1 LAADSDSKTE
11 TVIDALLKAPAP
23 PPDWREHLDKRKQTP
38 PPKPPAEAPI
48 EELKNYWRT
57 APETEAPDDATR
69 ARLLE
74 ACEAVPDEISEL
86 LPRLK
91 LDSPEVQDR
100 LKKLYDRL
108 VAERRREDASKAEMI
123 RDALMMHSK
132 YFREELIRRVF
143 FPDDIGE
150 AAFVEATSALIRLD
164 RDAAKQLFLKESI
177 GTDLMHRVWSLSNL
191 HEQFATEVE
200 PEIAAG
206 WLSELKRIAA
216 DPKSAREPRGFALK
230 SVMST
235 KTEENNQWFLELFRD
250 PTLDNVREYSDESTL
265 LGNVVAIRPDYWIP
279 KIASLVGNKN
289 AAIHANAVHAL
300 IYFYR
305 ERTRADAL
313 RPLLPWLEN
322 PKWAPDPKE
331 IRGRSCLIQ
340 SLYRVDLPESVPG
353 LLKVVQA
360 DSEYDLAGAAEALA
374 HYNAHEAIEP
384 LKRSLKREKQERER
398 WRITD
403 ALVKLGGLSVEEMV
417 EALKLYA
424 IKMSTADGRK
434 ELEAVTN
441 FPAKKPLDSRVS
453 MGKELA
459 RSELS
464 DDRLSAELL
473 AEAKQLSATNPA
485 AADLLRQFVAQ
496 WQTPSALKAIVDRLR
511 AGDFTAEWVKQLVEQ
526 RKRLAAPLTEVH
538 DLTGA
543 ALGIQAA
550 LTADPTLVNRVLE
563 KQDRLAQL
571 ALAAVARL
579 ARVELPITTIA
590 ILLTSQDQT
599 LARAAELYLEAND
612 SPEARAELLRRAP
625 GAAKILGARWWFDP
639 GHVTF
644 GAFDETE
651 KKLRDLVLKEKGPEA
666 IYALLS
672 EGYWGG
678 DGQRALVVENGKTI
692 LHGDD
697 GNGRTRECEVPA
709 AEMKS
714 LVEWLERERIEDLPP
729 FDTGTADGIQWEFVR
744 LNRDGGRR
752 IFMNNPPYGA
762 GAPRVEFGDARPGP
776 DPAIYGELTRRFTT
790 LTARPMQVVYRTL
803 AALPGYQLVH
813 PREKGEVVAIRKER
827 DHLVVGIRL
836 PSEGATAWHRV
847 TESGLSS
854 DFIVEKIK
862 QDSNVERYGQDHVVE
877 IHDGPLAGKRLVSKW
892 KDDEGED
899 GLWAVQKERKPE
911 LIAKG
916 IFGAPILCPGGEWIV
931 CAKTFGAN
939 MWDLP
944 NGVVRISLSTR
955 RVFPVN
961 LPPADNFDAM
971 AWIVAHQRVLLYQ
984 QRDDP
989 RLLPENAGDFA
1000 GPEKPE
1006 FYLLDPMNGEHTR
1019 VEGEF
1024 RPLQR
1029 LEGHAL
1035 QPTGK
1040 PNEFWA
1046 VIVEKED
1053 DLKRTAVLGRYDT
1066 QKFRFSEALRFA
1078 GMWFNSWDCF
1088 VDAAT
1093 KQVWL
1098 AVNGDLLRLA
1108 LPDDSTPS
1116 K

>member
-1 LAADSDSKTE
+1 
-11 TVIDALLKAPAP
+11 
-23 PPDWREHLDKRKQTP
+23 
-38 PPKPPAEAPI
+38 
-48 EELKNYWRT
+48 
-57 APETEAPDDATR
+57 
-69 ARLLE
+69 LLE
-74 ACEAVPDEISEL
+74 ACETTPEEIAEL
-86 LPRLK
+86 LPRLA

-100 LKKLYDRL
+100 LKRLYDRL
-108 VAERRREDASKAEMI
+108 VAGRSREDASKAEMI
-123 RDALMMHSK
+123 RDALMTHSK

-150 AAFVEATSALIRLD
+150 PAFVEANSALIRLD
-164 RDAAKQLFLKESI
+164 RDAAKQLFLKESTS
-177 GTDLMHRVWSLSNL
+177 TDLMRCVLSLSNL

-200 PEIAAG
+200 SQVAAR

-230 SVMST
+230 SVMSA
-235 KTEENNQWFLELFRD
+235 KTAENDQWFLELFRD
-250 PTLDNVREYSDESTL
+250 PTLDNVREHSDESTL
-265 LGNVVAIRPDYWIP
+265 LGNVVATKPDYWIP
-279 KIASLVGNKN
+279 KIVPLVGGKN
-289 AAIHANAVHAL
+289 LMVHANAVHAL

-305 ERTRADAL
+305 ERARADAL

-331 IRGRSCLIQ
+331 IQGRSSLIA
-340 SLYRVDLPESVPG
+340 SLDHVDLPEAVPG
-353 LLKVVQA
+353 LLKVVRTA
-360 DSEYDLAGAAEALA
+360 SEYDLASAAEALA
-374 HYNAHEAIEP
+374 HYKARQAIEP
-384 LKRSLKREKQERER
+384 LKLALKKEKEEQIRR
-398 WRITD
+398 RITR
-403 ALVKLGGLSVEEMV
+403 ALVDLGGFSTQEMA

-424 IKMSTADGRK
+424 IKISTESGRK
-434 ELEAVTN
+434 EVEAASELL
-441 FPAKKPLDSRVS
+441 PKKQLDARVS
-453 MGKELA
+453 VGKELSRA
-459 RSELS
+459 ELS
-464 DDRLSAELL
+464 DDGLSSELL
-473 AEAKQLSATNPA
+473 SEADRLAATNAA
-485 AADLLRQFVAQ
+485 AADILRQFVTQ
-496 WQTPSALKAIVDRLR
+496 WQTPTAIKAIVERLR
-511 AGDFTAEWVKQLVEQ
+511 AGDFTADWVSQLVEQ
-526 RKRLAAPLTEVH
+526 RKRLAAPLAEVH
-538 DLTGA
+538 DLTGV
-543 ALGIQAA
+543 ALGIQAV
-550 LTADPTLVNRVLE
+550 LTADPTLVSRVLDNR
-563 KQDRLAQL
+563 DRLAQL
-571 ALAAVARL
+571 GLLAVARL
-579 ARVELPITTIA
+579 ARMELPVTPIA
-590 ILLTSQDQT
+590 GWLTSTDQT

-612 SPEARAELLRRAP
+612 SREAREELLRRAP
-625 GAAKILGARWWFDP
+625 GAARILGARWWFDP

-651 KKLRDLVLKEKGPEA
+651 KKLRDLALAEKGPEA

-678 DGQRALVVENGKTI
+678 DGQRVLAVEDGKTI
-692 LHGDD
+692 LRGDD

-709 AEMKS
+709 VEMKS
-714 LVEWLERERIEDLPP
+714 LVDWLERERVEDLPP

-752 IFMNNPPYGA
+752 IFMNNPPYGS
-762 GAPRVEFGDARPGP
+762 GAPRVEFGDARSGP
-776 DPAIYGELTRRFTT
+776 EPAIYGELTRRFTS
-790 LTARPMQVVYRTL
+790 LTERPMQVVYRTL
-803 AALPGYQLVH
+803 AELPGYQVVH
-813 PREKGEVVAIRKER
+813 PREKGEVVAIRKEK
-827 DHLVVGIRL
+827 DHLVAGIRL
-836 PSEGATAWHRV
+836 PSENATAWHRV
-847 TESGLSS
+847 TETGLSS
-854 DFIVEKIK
+854 DFIVEKIE
-862 QDSNVERYGQDHVVE
+862 QDSNVERYGHDHVVE

-892 KDDEGED
+892 KDDEGTD
-899 GLWAVQKERKPE
+899 GLWAIQKERKPE

-961 LPPADNFDAM
+961 LPPADNFDAL
-971 AWIVAHQRVLLYQ
+971 AWIAAHQRVLLYQ

-989 RLLPENAGDFA
+989 RLLPEDAKGFA
-1000 GPEKPE
+1000 SPEKPE
-1006 FYLLDPMNGEHTR
+1006 FYLLDPINGEHTR

-1066 QKFRFSEALRFA
+1066 QKFRFTEALRFA

-1093 KQVWL
+1093 KQMWL